1 MYKIVLT
8 GGGTGG
14 HVLPNVAII
23 EEMLSRGYE
32 VFYIGS
38 RDGME
43 KDIIPKLGVP
53 YYDTDTVKL
62 SRSEPLKNI
71 KIPYLLPKGITEAKK
86 ILKALTPDAV
96 FSKGGFVSLPTAYA
110 AHFLKI
116 PVITH
121 ESDASLGMANKLV
134 SSFAKLL
141 IATNPNISA
150 KCKTVVYNNPLR
162 KKIFAGNA
170 LKVFENARF
179 DASKPVLLV
188 VGGSSGAK
196 KINDFVI
203 LNLDAL
209 TKKYNVLHITGKSAD
224 SVSAEGYKSTQFV
237 SDIENYYAAADY
249 VISRAGANAAEE
261 LMALNK
267 KVLFVPLSKVASR
280 GDQILNARKLEE
292 QGFARALEEEYL
304 TLDNVINELN
314 ALRDMPRNSYRYDN
328 DTPKKIVDEIVNV
341 IKENRSQA
349 ER

>member
-23 EEMLSRGYE
+23 EEMRSRGYD
-32 VFYIGS
+32 VYYIGS
-38 RDGME
+38 EDGME

-53 YYDTDTVKL
+53 YYYTDTVKL

-86 ILKALTPDAV
+86 ILKALMPDVV
-96 FSKGGFVSLPTAYA
+96 FSKGGFVSLPTSYA
-110 AHFLKI
+110 ANSLKI

-121 ESDASLGMANKLV
+121 ESDVSLGMANKLIA
-134 SSFAKLL
+134 SFAKLL
-141 IATNPNISA
+141 ITTNPNIKA

-170 LKVFENARF
+170 TSALENARF
-179 DASKPVLLV
+179 DLSKPVLLV
-188 VGGSSGAK
+188 VGGSSGSK
-196 KINDFVI
+196 KMNDFVI
-203 LNLDAL
+203 SHLDEL
-209 TKKYNVLHITGKSAD
+209 IKKYNVLHITGKNRE
-224 SVSAEGYKSTQFV
+224 SVSSEGYKSVEYV

-267 KVLFVPLSKVASR
+267 KVLFIPLSKNASR
-280 GDQILNARKLEE
+280 GDQLLNARKLEE
-292 QGFARALEEEYL
+292 GGFARVLEEEYL
-304 TLDNVINELN
+304 TFENLTNELN
-314 ALRDMPRNSYRYDN
+314 ALRDMPPNPYRYDK
-328 DTPKKIVDEIVNV
+328 DTPKKIVDEIANV
-341 IKENRSQA
+341 IKTSKIAKN
-349 ER
+349 

>member
-1 MYKIVLT
+1 M
-8 GGGTGG
+8 
-14 HVLPNVAII
+14 
-23 EEMLSRGYE
+23 
-32 VFYIGS
+32 
-38 RDGME
+38 
-43 KDIIPKLGVP
+43 
-53 YYDTDTVKL
+53 
-62 SRSEPLKNI
+62 
-71 KIPYLLPKGITEAKK
+71 
-86 ILKALTPDAV
+86 
-96 FSKGGFVSLPTAYA
+96 
-110 AHFLKI
+110 
-116 PVITH
+116 
-121 ESDASLGMANKLV
+121 
-134 SSFAKLL
+134 
-141 IATNPNISA
+141 
-150 KCKTVVYNNPLR
+150 
-162 KKIFAGNA
+162 
-170 LKVFENARF
+170 
-179 DASKPVLLV
+179 
-188 VGGSSGAK
+188 
-196 KINDFVI
+196 
-203 LNLDAL
+203 NLDAL

-267 KVLFVPLSKVASR
+267 KVLFVPLSKDASR